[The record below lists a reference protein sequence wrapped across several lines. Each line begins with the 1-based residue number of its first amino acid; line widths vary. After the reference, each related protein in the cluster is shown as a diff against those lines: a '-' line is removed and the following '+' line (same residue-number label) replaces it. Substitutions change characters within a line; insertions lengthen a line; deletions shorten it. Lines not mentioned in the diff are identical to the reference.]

1 MSVPLQPAVNDLNAP
16 FWAAS
21 AQGRLALP
29 HCLTSNRAFWPP
41 SPTSPFVTGGD
52 VDWRDVSPEGRLL
65 SMVVYRRPFLAEL
78 SQQLPYGIA
87 LVELA
92 DDVRIF
98 VHVRDPDGA
107 DMPAIG
113 QGVSLSFRPL
123 VEGGVAI
130 AMLD

>member
-1 MSVPLQPAVNDLNAP
+1 MTVALQPAINDLNAP
-16 FWAAS
+16 FWTAS

-29 HCLTSNRAFWPP
+29 HCLSSNRAFWPP
-41 SPTSPFVTGGD
+41 SPTSPFVTEGA
-52 VDWRDVSPEGRLL
+52 VDWRDVVPEGRLL
-65 SMVVYRRPFLAEL
+65 SMVVYRRPYLAEL
-78 SQQLPYGIA
+78 SDQLPYGIA
-87 LVELA
+87 LVEMV

-113 QGVSLSFRPL
+113 QPVSLVFRPL
-123 VEGGVAI
+123 VDGGVAI